1 MWLNSAMTLAVAP
14 GGSVIARLV
23 SVIAVLDV
31 LSLPGSTGQSYLAN
45 KLLLQ
50 KDYRVE
56 PDNDTYNYT
65 RQ

>member
-31 LSLPGSTGQSYLAN
+31 LSLPGSTGQSYPRKWKIRPKRDKINATEV
-45 KLLLQ
+45 LL
-50 KDYRVE
+50 
-56 PDNDTYNYT
+56 
-65 RQ
+65 